1 MGGMATVV
9 TNNNGNQSGNTL
21 QSQQGNINQITTANN
36 QYQQDDIGKGNKILS
51 SFLSSFINQ
60 QFFTKIINVVL
71 YQSDFSSANSSL
83 QTSDVTKFINSFI
96 NDVNKQIKKAPMSFF
111 NDAPKP
117 TLLSTTALTRDM
129 VNMREDI
136 TGKFIT
142 YDNVA
147 QHFPKHDLVVKKI
160 LSTVSLERIQT
171 QDEFKDSLDGVIQ
184 TIQAYNEVNEI
195 GNTLRHWD
203 SFLIDANKD
212 ELSVINMIRMY
223 RDLITKSYSDLAEL
237 TTISKQ
243 DELDDYIILHDK
255 LSTKKVV
262 DNLMSFLSSGYNF
275 FKTGYSLLDTNI
287 GGLESSTFHLITGPS
302 NHAKSIYM
310 INMVRNILMNNQAD
324 FMPGDVFVYITLED
338 DLNKVLRR
346 FISIF
351 GNIDSE
357 LTKQLFIVASTMF
370 KHSEESYDKSSSSNL
385 ISELLTTVVNESI
398 IKHIAGANCKIII
411 KHSAEN
417 SFSPADATKFIDS
430 LKIQGYNTKALFV
443 DYVDVMRP
451 SSTRYANNY
460 NDYDAHGMIIHE
472 LRKISQNYKLPVVSI
487 TQNTRE
493 SENVSQA
500 MGNNLIGDSY
510 KKVRFSDYIYMIRL
524 RSDLDLYAPS
534 VKHDI
539 TDGTDD
545 DDNQIGMT
553 DMSGQY
559 IQQTVPFEVQITKA
573 KEGKKNVQK
582 FHIFSGLNLRIYD
595 NISEFYTDLPLVI
608 KNNKWLKDQ
617 IQVLQ
622 MENRQHLSVS
632 GDNKAQINLI

>member
-1 MGGMATVV
+1 
-9 TNNNGNQSGNTL
+9 
-21 QSQQGNINQITTANN
+21 
-36 QYQQDDIGKGNKILS
+36 
-51 SFLSSFINQ
+51 
-60 QFFTKIINVVL
+60 
-71 YQSDFSSANSSL
+71 
-83 QTSDVTKFINSFI
+83 
-96 NDVNKQIKKAPMSFF
+96 
-111 NDAPKP
+111 
-117 TLLSTTALTRDM
+117 
-129 VNMREDI
+129 
-136 TGKFIT
+136 
-142 YDNVA
+142 
-147 QHFPKHDLVVKKI
+147 
-160 LSTVSLERIQT
+160 
-171 QDEFKDSLDGVIQ
+171 
-184 TIQAYNEVNEI
+184 
-195 GNTLRHWD
+195 
-203 SFLIDANKD
+203 
-212 ELSVINMIRMY
+212 
-223 RDLITKSYSDLAEL
+223 
-237 TTISKQ
+237 
-243 DELDDYIILHDK
+243 
-255 LSTKKVV
+255 
-262 DNLMSFLSSGYNF
+262 
-275 FKTGYSLLDTNI
+275 
-287 GGLESSTFHLITGPS
+287 
-302 NHAKSIYM
+302 
-310 INMVRNILMNNQAD
+310 
-324 FMPGDVFVYITLED
+324 
-338 DLNKVLRR
+338 
-346 FISIF
+346 
-351 GNIDSE
+351 
-357 LTKQLFIVASTMF
+357 
-370 KHSEESYDKSSSSNL
+370 
-385 ISELLTTVVNESI
+385 
-398 IKHIAGANCKIII
+398 
-411 KHSAEN
+411 
-417 SFSPADATKFIDS
+417 
-430 LKIQGYNTKALFV
+430 LFV